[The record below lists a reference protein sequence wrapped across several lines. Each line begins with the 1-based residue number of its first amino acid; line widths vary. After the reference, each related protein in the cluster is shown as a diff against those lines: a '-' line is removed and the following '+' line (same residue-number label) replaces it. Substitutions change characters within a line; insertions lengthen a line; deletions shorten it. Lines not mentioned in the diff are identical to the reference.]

1 MKSKNHAPI
10 SRTASAHMQRVKELP
25 CSVCDEPAPSEAHHI
40 RQGLHYTTVALCPSC
55 HRGAGGWHG
64 TRILWQIRKM
74 DELAALDVTL
84 ARLALN
90 PVATAITED
99 WMARR
104 RQQ

>member
-1 MKSKNHAPI
+1 
-10 SRTASAHMQRVKELP
+10 
-25 CSVCDEPAPSEAHHI
+25 
-40 RQGLHYTTVALCPSC
+40 
-55 HRGAGGWHG
+55 
-64 TRILWQIRKM
+64 M